1 MDDGRWTTL
10 APALRFVASA
20 GKDAGTPVIP
30 ARQDDFRLSAE
41 IAAQIVE
48 HARSGDP
55 DEVCGLVAGRGNIAL
70 AVYPGRNISPTPA
83 VAYELD
89 PDTLAQMIACEDA
102 GLELVAIY
110 HSHPRGPET
119 PSPTDIA
126 HAYYSESVY
135 LIVSLATPDRPVV
148 RGFRITNEEVRAIA
162 LKREDQGDVRGPLP
176 GAFDR

>member
-1 MDDGRWTTL
+1 MDEGRTT
-10 APALRFVASA
+10 
-20 GKDAGTPVIP
+20 KDEGAPVIP
-30 ARQDDFRLSAE
+30 AHRAILRMSAE

-48 HARSGDP
+48 HARSGYP
-55 DEVCGLVAGRGNIAL
+55 AEVCGLVAGRDGVAT
-70 AVYPGRNISPTPA
+70 AAYPGRNISPTPA
-83 VAYELD
+83 DTYELD
-89 PDTLAQMIACEDA
+89 HDTLARVFDFEDA

-148 RGFRITNEEVRAIA
+148 RGFRITVEGVREVAFK
-162 LKREDQGDVRGPLP
+162 LEDRGDVRGPLP

>member
-1 MDDGRWTTL
+1 MDEGRTT
-10 APALRFVASA
+10 
-20 GKDAGTPVIP
+20 KDEGTPVIP
-30 ARQDDFRLSAE
+30 AHRAILRMSAE

-48 HARSGDP
+48 HARSGYP
-55 DEVCGLVAGRGNIAL
+55 AEVCGLVAGRDGVAT
-70 AVYPGRNISPTPA
+70 AAYPGRNISPTPA
-83 VAYELD
+83 DTYELD
-89 PDTLAQMIACEDA
+89 HDTLARVFDFEDA

-126 HAYYSESVY
+126 HAFYPDSVY

-148 RGFRITNEEVRAIA
+148 RGFRITDEGVREIA
-162 LKREDQGDVRGPLP
+162 FKREDRGDVRGPLP

>member
-1 MDDGRWTTL
+1 MDE
-10 APALRFVASA
+10 
-20 GKDAGTPVIP
+20 GTPVIP
-30 ARQDDFRLSAE
+30 AHRAILRMSAE

-48 HARSGDP
+48 HAQSGYP
-55 DEVCGLVAGRGNIAL
+55 DEVCGLVVGQGDVATA
-70 AVYPGRNISPTPA
+70 AYPGRNISPTPA
-83 VAYELD
+83 VTYELD
-89 PDTLAQMIACEDA
+89 HDTLTRMIDFEDA
-102 GLELVAIY
+102 GLDLVAIY

-148 RGFRITNEEVRAIA
+148 RGFRITNEWVREIA
-162 LKREDQGDVRGPLP
+162 FKREDQGDVGGPLP

>member
-10 APALRFVASA
+10 AHALCSVASV
-20 GKDAGTPVIP
+20 GEDEGTPAIP
-30 ARQDDFRLSAE
+30 AHQDDFRLSAE
-41 IAAQIVE
+41 IAAQIAE

-55 DEVCGLVAGRGNIAL
+55 DEVCGLVVGRDDVAL

-83 VAYELD
+83 VAYEFD

-110 HSHPRGPET
+110 HSHPRGPKT

-126 HAYYSESVY
+126 QASYPDSVN
-135 LIVSLATPDRPVV
+135 LIASLAIPDVPKLL
-148 RGFRITNEEVRAIA
+148 GFRIKGKVSCPVSAII
-162 LKREDQGDVRGPLP
+162 G
-176 GAFDR
+176 